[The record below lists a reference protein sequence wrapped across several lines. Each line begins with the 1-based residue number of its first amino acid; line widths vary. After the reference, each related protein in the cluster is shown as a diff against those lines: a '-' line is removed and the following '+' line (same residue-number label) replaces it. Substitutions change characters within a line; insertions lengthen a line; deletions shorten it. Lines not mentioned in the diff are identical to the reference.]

1 MKRLNSNND
10 FKEEYGELLLRRAA
24 IISAEEDKEIYNKFS
39 NDDFIVNSNQKK
51 LDSKILNMIK
61 SYENDMKRKS
71 TFMKLKKLASKA
83 AIFIAIFTI
92 GFYITFSTVD
102 AFKITVINF
111 FIEQKEKFSLLS
123 LTENNPSPVP
133 SELTEK
139 YYPHYLPEGYELSD
153 TFVNDNSVEISY
165 INKENEIINYGYFGI
180 DATTGI
186 DTENRTETSVL
197 INGNQGYIYSK
208 NNHKILTFT
217 SYDCIFVIDGFITQ
231 EEMIKMAESIK

>member
-1 MKRLNSNND
+1 MNSNNN

-39 NDDFIVNSNQKK
+39 NDDFIVNPYQKE
-51 LDSKILNMIK
+51 LDSKVLKMIN
-61 SYENDMKRKS
+61 SYENDMKRKN
-71 TFMKLKKLASKA
+71 TFMKLKKITSKA
-83 AIFIAIFTI
+83 AIYIVIFTI
-92 GFYITFSTVD
+92 GFFITFSTVD

-123 LTENNPSPVP
+123 LTENNPSTVP

-139 YYPHYLPEGYELSD
+139 YYPHYLPEGYELSN
-153 TFVNDNSVEISY
+153 TFVNDNGVEISY

-180 DATTGI
+180 EATAGI
-186 DTENRTETSVL
+186 DTENRAETSVL
-197 INGNQGYIYSK
+197 INDNQGYIYSK
-208 NNHKILTFT
+208 NDHKILTFT
-217 SYDCIFVIDGFITQ
+217 SDDCIFVIDGFISQ

>member
-1 MKRLNSNND
+1 MNSNNN

-24 IISAEEDKEIYNKFS
+24 IISVEEDKEIYNKFS
-39 NDDFIVNSNQKK
+39 NDDFFVNSNQKE
-51 LDSKILNMIK
+51 LDSKILKMIK
-61 SYENDMKRKS
+61 SYENDMKRKNA
-71 TFMKLKKLASKA
+71 FMKLKKIATKA

-111 FIEQKEKFSLLS
+111 FIEQKEKFSILS
-123 LTENNPSPVP
+123 LTENKPSPVP

-153 TFVNDNSVEISY
+153 TFVSDNSVEISY
-165 INKENEIINYGYFGI
+165 INKENKIINYGYFGA
-180 DATTGI
+180 DATAGI
-186 DTENRTETSVL
+186 DTENRTETIVL
-197 INGNQGYIYSK
+197 INGNQGHIYSK
-208 NNHKILTFT
+208 NNHKILTFA
-217 SYDCIFVIDGFITQ
+217 SDDYIFVIDGFITQ